1 MTTASK
7 RLSSTSQDFGQA
19 LSPAVAQSPL
29 DFERSI
35 ELSSESHHQIINC
48 SPYDETD
55 NVLDTVHGASK
66 DTMDPKPVDNETDAL
81 ALKVVKMLKGK
92 LGCVSC
98 GYCPLLYIKKQFEY
112 CVRVEASPGKQFDVY
127 FKYIFGQFNKV
138 KAKWINC
145 ESPERMSFDRFNKSK

>member
-1 MTTASK
+1 MTTALK
-7 RLSSTSQDFGQA
+7 RLSSTSQDL
-19 LSPAVAQSPL
+19 LSPVVGQSPL

-35 ELSSESHHQIINC
+35 ELSSESYHQSSNC
-48 SPYDETD
+48 TSYDETD
-55 NVLDTVHGASK
+55 NVLENVHDAK

-81 ALKVVKMLKGK
+81 ALKVVKMFKEK

-98 GYCPLLYIKKQFEY
+98 RYCPLWYIKKQFEY
-112 CVRVEASPGKQFDVY
+112 CVRVEASSGKQFDLY
-127 FKYIFGQFNKV
+127 FKYFFGKFKKV